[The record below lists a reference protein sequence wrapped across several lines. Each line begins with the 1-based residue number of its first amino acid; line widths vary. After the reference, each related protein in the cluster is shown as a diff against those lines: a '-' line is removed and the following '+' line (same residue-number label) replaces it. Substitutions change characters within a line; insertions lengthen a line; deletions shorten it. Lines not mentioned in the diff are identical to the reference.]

1 LHERMEGNS
10 WKRGWER
17 YVGEMLGL
25 KGFKRGWE
33 GIVERGW
40 LVLKGQKRE
49 WEEIIRRENGRA
61 MVRREDRK
69 VIRGEIDVRE
79 DERE

>member
-1 LHERMEGNS
+1 MNERMQGNS

-17 YVGEMLGL
+17 GVGEMLGL

-40 LVLKGQKRE
+40 YGRVG
-49 WEEIIRRENGRA
+49 RENGRKKL
-61 MVRREDRK
+61 E
-69 VIRGEIDVRE
+69 EIMIE
-79 DERE
+79 PWLEERIGRS